1 MVGIRLRAEGRGL
14 LLGTLL
20 EVILG
25 RKVAGQAVHAGWG
38 LTVLHAGR
46 KKMLKI

>member
-1 MVGIRLRAEGRGL
+1 MVGIRLRAEGSGL

-20 EVILG
+20 EVVLG
-25 RKVAGQAVHAGWG
+25 RKVAGQAVHARWG
-38 LTVLHAGR
+38 LTVLHGGR